1 MFRKVCI
8 LTILLLLL
16 AFAAKS
22 QLSVTITGDSF
33 SGCSPQNLTFGC
45 NVTGAGPNVAY
56 SWSSGNG
63 DVSHLATPTFSYLE
77 GGTYTISVT
86 VTSSGA
92 TASDSREIVIFQS
105 PEARFNET
113 PLTGCTPF
121 DVSLR
126 DLSTVGDAPITSWLW
141 YWGDG
146 TTSTEQNASHTYQ
159 NSGLLTVSLRVT
171 DGNGCIG
178 EHFSQMVNVSSAP
191 VVSVTTEVDQWCEPP
206 LQVPFVSSV
215 TTAPNVSSAY
225 TLTWN
230 FGDGQTGTG
239 DNLTHT
245 YNSHGH
251 FDVSVTATDSYG
263 CSTTR
268 NYPDMISIDAIV
280 PRYNAPSVV
289 CRKVSTAFRSLMPPR
304 TNCQWN
310 FGDGTPVSTDRV
322 AYHAYASAGTYTIT
336 FTVDPGGPC
345 EQSTTFDVRVEYVEA
360 SFVVDGTFSCDYPY
374 TVQFTN
380 TSTGDDISYRYD
392 VGLGNNY
399 LRSEENPLVT
409 YNQNGVYETSFTA
422 YTSAGCYDTFDG
434 PTIVVN
440 HPEGYLMSN
449 SCGNCVPATINFDH
463 EIDYTPNSEIVDF
476 FWDFGDGTTFHTSH
490 PPVNHT
496 YTEQGVYYPTLT
508 ITDVNGCTATS
519 ILNQYSGR
527 CDSLEIGIPVIP
539 EDFGAMDLLHN
550 YINRDTVCPQDL
562 YLFYNSMYASS
573 DSIDFSMAIS
583 SANFGSSGNANGM
596 YNDFS
601 FDVDTGWNSVGMY
614 TEYMHCQS
622 ETFWWD
628 RVYVL
633 PPIVHFGQYTHCSAP
648 FDFTYTISDNRGAQY
663 WEWLI
668 LSESDTLYHVP
679 HSISPVFHYTYP
691 DYGAYSCILI
701 GHNDNSGCSFRE
713 ALSSNI
719 NPLPFEW
726 HLDPDTVCMGK
737 YMSVEIDDWA
747 SEFVSIAYD
756 WKSEGIPDDELE
768 WFDDILINRSRVH
781 SYDEGGEYTLTVKLR
796 QSDGCISIYSLPI
809 YVVDPASTLSPPPSV
824 ACAPATV
831 EFECILTN
839 TNDPIGDVQW
849 NLISG
854 ETVRG
859 NPVSHEYADT
869 GYYSIHYMVTTQH
882 GCTDR
887 QSFEDHLHVIDV
899 PDLDVDFDDSICIN
913 NMVVFSSNVTNSE
926 FSYTW
931 DFGDSEVWDD
941 SGPVVTHHYATA
953 GRFPVSLKVV
963 GGLGCTDSISYPDGV
978 WVESLVADLS
988 PSHQNFNCYPA
999 QPTFSVSAT
1008 ALPEGTEPSF
1018 EWNMGNGD
1026 ILYVENPEYLYNLPG
1041 YYNISLVVTTPSG
1054 CRVQKN
1060 TSVLLSGPTAEI
1072 SISDTAICAGD
1083 DVTFRM
1089 VNAQNVQSYQWV
1101 VGGGYIYTTPTATH
1115 TYDYVP
1121 QSGYFPVVL
1130 SIASGE
1136 CNVDITEMI
1145 YVYEVDARFGLFT
1158 DSVEI
1163 AEGMGMCE
1171 PLSARLVNQ
1180 SSEEAQWRWYQNG
1193 RRLGASTEEV
1203 PVHWTNPSY
1212 SDSTFVISLAVT
1224 NEHNCY
1230 DSVSHHYTLFPSPHP
1245 LISHDTVICFGEE
1258 VNLWVMGGNSYHW
1271 DAPINANSSV
1281 QTVKPDETTTYRVD
1295 VFSDKMCQASD
1306 SVKVNV
1312 ITQVEASVE
1321 PDYASINIGDTVM
1334 SVILSESVLNC
1345 RWSPTDSVLA
1355 IGCDTLYFFPNI
1367 STDYVVW
1374 LSDTLGCYESRFDI
1388 HIDVDMRFSLDVP
1401 GAFTPLSEGDGN
1413 NIVYVRGLGIKR
1425 LLQFRIFNRWG
1436 EEVFFS
1442 DDLNRGWD
1450 GTLKGKVQNIDT
1462 YSYYVEAEMFDGSIR
1477 TKKGNLMLIK

>member
-1 MFRKVCI
+1 MTEKRKMMFRKVCI
-8 LTILLLLL
+8 LTILFLLS

-45 NVTGAGPNVAY
+45 QVTNAGPNVAY

-77 GGTYTISVT
+77 GGTYTVSVT

-92 TASDSREIVIFQS
+92 TASASHEIVIFQS

-126 DLSTVGDAPITSWLW
+126 DLSTQGDAPITSWLW

-146 TTSTEQNASHTYQ
+146 TTSTEQNASHTYL

-171 DGNGCIG
+171 DANGCIG

-191 VVSVTTEVDQWCEPP
+191 TVSVTPEVDQWCEPP
-206 LQVPFVSSV
+206 LQVPFQSRV

-230 FGDGQTGTG
+230 FGDGQTGIG

-263 CSTTR
+263 CSTTQV
-268 NYPDMISIDAIV
+268 YPDMISIDALV
-280 PRYNAPSVV
+280 PRFDAPSVV
-289 CRKVSTAFRSLMPPR
+289 CRKVSTAFRSLMSSR

-310 FGDGTPVSTDRV
+310 FGDGTPVSTDRI
-322 AYHAYASAGTYTIT
+322 AYHTYMNEGTYTGT

-345 EQSTTFDVRVEYVEA
+345 ERSETFTVTVQYVEA

-374 TVQFTN
+374 IVQFTN
-380 TSTGDDISYRYD
+380 TSVGDDVSYRYD
-392 VGLGNNY
+392 VGLGDNY
-399 LRSEENPLVT
+399 LRSEENPEVT
-409 YNQNGVYETSFTA
+409 YNQNGIYETSFTA

-440 HPEGYLMSN
+440 HPEGFLMSN
-449 SCGNCVPATINFDH
+449 SCGNCVPATISFDH
-463 EIDYTPNSEIVDF
+463 DVLYTPNSEIVDF
-476 FWDFGDGTTFHTSH
+476 FWDFGDGTTLHTSS

-496 YTEQGVYYPTLT
+496 YTEQGVYFPTLT
-508 ITDVNGCTATS
+508 ITDRNGCTATS
-519 ILNQYSGR
+519 ILNQRSGL
-527 CDSLEIGIPVIP
+527 CDSIEIGIPIPP
-539 EDFGAMDLLHN
+539 EDFGAMDISHN
-550 YINRDTVCPQDL
+550 FINRDTVCPQDL

-573 DSIDFSMAIS
+573 DTIDFTWVIATV
-583 SANFGSSGNANGM
+583 NDGNGGNANGL

-601 FDVDTGWNSVGMY
+601 FSADTGWNNVGIY

-622 ETFWWD
+622 ETYWWD

-633 PPIVHFGQYTHCSAP
+633 PPILHFGQYTHCSAP

-663 WEWLI
+663 WEWII
-668 LSESDTLYHVP
+668 LSDSDTLCYVP

-701 GHNDNSGCSFRE
+701 GHNDNSGCTFKES
-713 ALSSNI
+713 LSSNI
-719 NPLPFEW
+719 NQLPFEW

-737 YMSVEIDDWA
+737 YMSVEIDNWA
-747 SEFVSIAYD
+747 PEFVSIAYD
-756 WKSEGIPDDELE
+756 WKSEDIPNDELE
-768 WFDDILINRSRVH
+768 WFDNILLNRSHVH

-824 ACAPATV
+824 ACAPANV

-849 NLISG
+849 NLVSG
-854 ETVRG
+854 ETIHG

-869 GYYSIHYMVTTQH
+869 GYYSIHYMVTTRH
-882 GCTDR
+882 GCIHR

-899 PDLDVDFDDSICIN
+899 PDLDVDFDDSICVD
-913 NMVVFSSNVTNSE
+913 NMVVLSSNVTNAE

-931 DFGDSEVWDD
+931 DFGDGEVWDD
-941 SGPVVTHHYATA
+941 SGPVVSHDYSVP
-953 GRFPVSLKVV
+953 GRYPVSLKVV
-963 GGLGCTDSISYPDGV
+963 GGLGCTDSITYPDGV
-978 WVESLVADLS
+978 WVESLEADLS
-988 PSHQNFNCYPA
+988 PSHQNFDCYPV

-1008 ALPEGTEPSF
+1008 ALPNGTEPSF

-1026 ILYVENPEYLYNLPG
+1026 ILYVENPEYLYNIPG

-1054 CRVQKN
+1054 CRQVKN
-1060 TSVLLSGPTAEI
+1060 TSVLVSGPTAEI

-1089 VNAQNVQSYQWV
+1089 VNAQNVQSYQWLWAEA
-1101 VGGGYIYTTPTATH
+1101 TT
-1115 TYDYVP
+1115 
-1121 QSGYFPVVL
+1121 
-1130 SIASGE
+1130 I
-1136 CNVDITEMI
+1136 
-1145 YVYEVDARFGLFT
+1145 
-1158 DSVEI
+1158 
-1163 AEGMGMCE
+1163 
-1171 PLSARLVNQ
+1171 RL
-1180 SSEEAQWRWYQNG
+1180 
-1193 RRLGASTEEV
+1193 RRLRIPTTMCRSR
-1203 PVHWTNPSY
+1203 
-1212 SDSTFVISLAVT
+1212 DISLWFLALRAA
-1224 NEHNCY
+1224 NA
-1230 DSVSHHYTLFPSPHP
+1230 TL
-1245 LISHDTVICFGEE
+1245 
-1258 VNLWVMGGNSYHW
+1258 
-1271 DAPINANSSV
+1271 
-1281 QTVKPDETTTYRVD
+1281 
-1295 VFSDKMCQASD
+1295 
-1306 SVKVNV
+1306 
-1312 ITQVEASVE
+1312 
-1321 PDYASINIGDTVM
+1321 
-1334 SVILSESVLNC
+1334 
-1345 RWSPTDSVLA
+1345 
-1355 IGCDTLYFFPNI
+1355 TLP
-1367 STDYVVW
+1367 
-1374 LSDTLGCYESRFDI
+1374 R
-1388 HIDVDMRFSLDVP
+1388 
-1401 GAFTPLSEGDGN
+1401 
-1413 NIVYVRGLGIKR
+1413 
-1425 LLQFRIFNRWG
+1425 
-1436 EEVFFS
+1436 
-1442 DDLNRGWD
+1442 
-1450 GTLKGKVQNIDT
+1450 
-1462 YSYYVEAEMFDGSIR
+1462 
-1477 TKKGNLMLIK
+1477 